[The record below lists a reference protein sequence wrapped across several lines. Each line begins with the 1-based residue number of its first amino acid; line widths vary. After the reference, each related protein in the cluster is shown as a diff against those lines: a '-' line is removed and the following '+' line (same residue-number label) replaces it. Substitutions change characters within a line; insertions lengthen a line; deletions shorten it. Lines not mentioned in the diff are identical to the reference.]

1 MTEELLKYQS
11 SEEELHARLAEANE
25 ETLRLRVEE
34 QSDSLSQGRIIREER
49 LKDAQQMKEELLKH
63 QSTEQELLDSLSQ
76 ERIIGEERLQDA
88 QQMKEELLKHQT
100 TEEEL
105 HAKLGEANEEIE
117 NLKRQVE
124 EQSDSLSQERIIG
137 EERLQDAQQMKE
149 ELLKHQTTEEELHAK
164 LAEANEEI
172 GNLRRQVEEQSDSLS
187 QERIN
192 GEGRLQDAQQITEE
206 LLKHQSTEKVLYARL
221 AEANEETL
229 RLRVEEQSDSLSQG
243 RIIREERLKDAQQMK
258 EELLKHQS
266 TEQEL
271 LAKLGEAN
279 EEIENLKRQ
288 VEEQSD
294 SLSQERII
302 GEERLQDAQQMK
314 EELLKHQT
322 TEEELHAKLGE
333 ANEEIENLKRQ
344 VEEQSDSLSQERI
357 IGEERLQDAQQMK
370 EELLKHQTTE
380 EELHAK
386 LAEANEEI
394 GNLRR
399 QVEEQSDS
407 LSQERINGEGRLQD
421 AQQITEELL
430 KHQSTEKVLYARL
443 AEANEETLRL
453 RVEEQSDS
461 LSQGRIIREERL
473 KDAQQMKEELLKHQS
488 TEQELLDSLSQER
501 IIGEERLQDA
511 QQMKEELLKHQTT
524 EEELHAKLGE
534 ANEEIENLKRQV
546 EEQSDSL
553 SQERIIGEERLQDA
567 QQMKEELLKH
577 QTTEEEL
584 HAKLAEANEEIGNL
598 RRQVEEQSGMRYH
611 VPNQE
616 TDRLPH
622 DNAMSSWTQETNN
635 LQDRED
641 LESTSYERKIRD
653 LKNELHSQQ
662 ERVND
667 NEAQIEQLN
676 KTINDKSDENCRL
689 LQRILKLET
698 AEKQLNEIKTKASE
712 EESLREAEIEKLQK
726 ELDSMNESLN
736 QERNIGEVRLKEIEK
751 LEEDIHNH
759 RTREEDYQQ
768 KLEEANREMENLKR
782 QTEKQCADNGSILH
796 KYLEEE
802 KTSKHYKVSL
812 EVMGQE
818 KEEVESQLHYTK
830 EKLAQT
836 EREVIITKEEH
847 KAEKSK
853 LEEAFQRLKAQS
865 SQEIEKQHQQIN
877 KLKDDIQRLETILA
891 HTTNELEGKKVENKK
906 LESELNR
913 IKREL
918 EGIKNEKT
926 QLEDHICQLNG
937 EINTRDTR
945 IMKMNGD
952 LTMKEA
958 EKTYANECMQKAVQ
972 RQQEMTYQLST
983 LQRVEMEKNQAEQ
996 DKKSLLDENNLLR
1009 ASLKETDDFRS
1020 YLQNYYKILQD
1031 TQLALQRETD
1041 KNRHFNELLS
1051 SNGHRMENMTADLRN
1066 YRSLAESHRKSLE
1079 EKKDYVHGLQR
1090 NIDKLTYENEKLKEE
1105 RDKYHQESFE
1115 LKDRCQGLTEE
1126 LEQSRN
1132 ESRELREQAE
1142 AADGTSEN
1150 RSFPNQGQ

>member
-11 SEEELHARLAEANE
+11 S
-25 ETLRLRVEE
+25 
-34 QSDSLSQGRIIREER
+34 
-49 LKDAQQMKEELLKH
+49 
-63 QSTEQELLDSLSQ
+63 
-76 ERIIGEERLQDA
+76 
-88 QQMKEELLKHQT
+88 
-100 TEEEL
+100 EEEL

-117 NLKRQVE
+117 NLK
-124 EQSDSLSQERIIG
+124 
-137 EERLQDAQQMKE
+137 
-149 ELLKHQTTEEELHAK
+149 
-164 LAEANEEI
+164 
-172 GNLRRQVEEQSDSLS
+172 RQVEEQSDSLS

-488 TEQELLDSLSQER
+488 TEQELLAKLGEANEEIENLKRQVEEQSDSLSQER

>member
-11 SEEELHARLAEANE
+11 S
-25 ETLRLRVEE
+25 
-34 QSDSLSQGRIIREER
+34 
-49 LKDAQQMKEELLKH
+49 
-63 QSTEQELLDSLSQ
+63 
-76 ERIIGEERLQDA
+76 
-88 QQMKEELLKHQT
+88 
-100 TEEEL
+100 EEEL

-488 TEQELLDSLSQER
+488 TEQELLAKLGEANEEIENLKRQVEEQSDSLSQER

>member
-430 KHQSTEKVLYARL
+430 KHQSTEKVLYA
-443 AEANEETLRL
+443 
-453 RVEEQSDS
+453 
-461 LSQGRIIREERL
+461 
-473 KDAQQMKEELLKHQS
+473 
-488 TEQELLDSLSQER
+488 
-501 IIGEERLQDA
+501 
-511 QQMKEELLKHQTT
+511 
-524 EEELHAKLGE
+524 KLGE
-534 ANEEIENLKRQV
+534 ANEEIENLK
-546 EEQSDSL
+546 
-553 SQERIIGEERLQDA
+553 
-567 QQMKEELLKH
+567 
-577 QTTEEEL
+577 
-584 HAKLAEANEEIGNL
+584 
-598 RRQVEEQSGMRYH
+598 RQVEEQSGMRYH

>member
-430 KHQSTEKVLYARL
+430 KHQSTEKVLY
-443 AEANEETLRL
+443 
-453 RVEEQSDS
+453 DS

-488 TEQELLDSLSQER
+488 TEQELL
-501 IIGEERLQDA
+501 
-511 QQMKEELLKHQTT
+511 
-524 EEELHAKLGE
+524 
-534 ANEEIENLKRQV
+534 
-546 EEQSDSL
+546 
-553 SQERIIGEERLQDA
+553 
-567 QQMKEELLKH
+567 
-577 QTTEEEL
+577 
-584 HAKLAEANEEIGNL
+584 AKLAEANEEIGNL

>member
-357 IGEERLQDAQQMK
+357 
-370 EELLKHQTTE
+370 
-380 EELHAK
+380 
-386 LAEANEEI
+386 
-394 GNLRR
+394 
-399 QVEEQSDS
+399 
-407 LSQERINGEGRLQD
+407 NGEGRLQD

-430 KHQSTEKVLYARL
+430 KHQSTEKVLYAKL
-443 AEANEETLRL
+443 GEANEEIENLKRQ
-453 RVEEQSDS
+453 VEEQS
-461 LSQGRIIREERL
+461 
-473 KDAQQMKEELLKHQS
+473 
-488 TEQELLDSLSQER
+488 DSLSQER

>member
-294 SLSQERII
+294 SLSQERI
-302 GEERLQDAQQMK
+302 
-314 EELLKHQT
+314 
-322 TEEELHAKLGE
+322 
-333 ANEEIENLKRQ
+333 
-344 VEEQSDSLSQERI
+344 
-357 IGEERLQDAQQMK
+357 
-370 EELLKHQTTE
+370 
-380 EELHAK
+380 
-386 LAEANEEI
+386 
-394 GNLRR
+394 
-399 QVEEQSDS
+399 
-407 LSQERINGEGRLQD
+407 NGEGRLQD

-488 TEQELLDSLSQER
+488 TEQELLAKLGEANEEIENLKRQVEEQSDSLSQER

>member
-488 TEQELLDSLSQER
+488 TEQELL
-501 IIGEERLQDA
+501 
-511 QQMKEELLKHQTT
+511 
-524 EEELHAKLGE
+524 AKLGE
-534 ANEEIENLKRQV
+534 ANEEIENLK
-546 EEQSDSL
+546 
-553 SQERIIGEERLQDA
+553 
-567 QQMKEELLKH
+567 
-577 QTTEEEL
+577 
-584 HAKLAEANEEIGNL
+584 
-598 RRQVEEQSGMRYH
+598 RQVEEQSGMRYH

>member
-271 LAKLGEAN
+271 LAKL
-279 EEIENLKRQ
+279 
-288 VEEQSD
+288 
-294 SLSQERII
+294 
-302 GEERLQDAQQMK
+302 
-314 EELLKHQT
+314 
-322 TEEELHAKLGE
+322 
-333 ANEEIENLKRQ
+333 
-344 VEEQSDSLSQERI
+344 
-357 IGEERLQDAQQMK
+357 
-370 EELLKHQTTE
+370 
-380 EELHAK
+380 
-386 LAEANEEI
+386 AEANEEI

-488 TEQELLDSLSQER
+488 TEQELLAKLGEANEEIENLKRQVEEQSDSLSQER

>member
-11 SEEELHARLAEANE
+11 S
-25 ETLRLRVEE
+25 
-34 QSDSLSQGRIIREER
+34 
-49 LKDAQQMKEELLKH
+49 
-63 QSTEQELLDSLSQ
+63 
-76 ERIIGEERLQDA
+76 
-88 QQMKEELLKHQT
+88 
-100 TEEEL
+100 
-105 HAKLGEANEEIE
+105 
-117 NLKRQVE
+117 
-124 EQSDSLSQERIIG
+124 
-137 EERLQDAQQMKE
+137 
-149 ELLKHQTTEEELHAK
+149 EEELHAK

-488 TEQELLDSLSQER
+488 TEQELLAKLGEANEEIENLKRQVEEQSDSLSQER

>member
-488 TEQELLDSLSQER
+488 TEQELL
-501 IIGEERLQDA
+501 
-511 QQMKEELLKHQTT
+511 
-524 EEELHAKLGE
+524 
-534 ANEEIENLKRQV
+534 
-546 EEQSDSL
+546 
-553 SQERIIGEERLQDA
+553 
-567 QQMKEELLKH
+567 
-577 QTTEEEL
+577 
-584 HAKLAEANEEIGNL
+584 AKLAEANEEIGNL

>member
-11 SEEELHARLAEANE
+11 SEEELH
-25 ETLRLRVEE
+25 
-34 QSDSLSQGRIIREER
+34 DSLSQGRIIREER

-63 QSTEQELLDSLSQ
+63 QSTEQELL
-76 ERIIGEERLQDA
+76 
-88 QQMKEELLKHQT
+88 
-100 TEEEL
+100 
-105 HAKLGEANEEIE
+105 
-117 NLKRQVE
+117 
-124 EQSDSLSQERIIG
+124 
-137 EERLQDAQQMKE
+137 
-149 ELLKHQTTEEELHAK
+149 AK

-488 TEQELLDSLSQER
+488 TEQELLAKLGEANEEIENLKRQVEEQSDSLSQER